1 MVRGALV
8 GVADPEEGRLIH
20 WTRSKVPANGHPGL
34 GKPRGDGDGGRAC
47 HAECPGAAAA
57 GHHRCL
63 RCLTAGDG
71 RLGNDWAC
79 GDTAAS
85 RSDGWTT
92 STAVFSAR
100 VGMETAQTRREARGV
115 LAERYASGQSRARAV
130 SAFSILLEAEEWDEQ
145 GSVLRQYR
153 LAAQS
158 AQGRTL
164 ELIRHAPQRGA
175 A

>member
-1 MVRGALV
+1 
-8 GVADPEEGRLIH
+8 
-20 WTRSKVPANGHPGL
+20 
-34 GKPRGDGDGGRAC
+34 
-47 HAECPGAAAA
+47 
-57 GHHRCL
+57 
-63 RCLTAGDG
+63 
-71 RLGNDWAC
+71 
-79 GDTAAS
+79 
-85 RSDGWTT
+85 
-92 STAVFSAR
+92 
-100 VGMETAQTRREARGV
+100 
-115 LAERYASGQSRARAV
+115 V